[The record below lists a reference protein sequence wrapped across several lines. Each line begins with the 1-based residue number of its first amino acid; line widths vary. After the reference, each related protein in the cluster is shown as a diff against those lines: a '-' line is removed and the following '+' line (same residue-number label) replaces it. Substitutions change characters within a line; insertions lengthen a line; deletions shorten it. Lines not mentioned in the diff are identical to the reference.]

1 MSSLKPS
8 ISQFPNCYLIVLVR
22 REIHIPTAFLATIV
36 RAPYKDDLGKL
47 KRILKHIRSIIYL
60 PLIMQVEELS
70 VEQRNVDD
78 YYATHNDFRGHT
90 GEMGKIGQG
99 MVLIMS

>member
-1 MSSLKPS
+1 
-8 ISQFPNCYLIVLVR
+8 
-22 REIHIPTAFLATIV
+22 
-36 RAPYKDDLGKL
+36 
-47 KRILKHIRSIIYL
+47 
-60 PLIMQVEELS
+60 MQVEELS